1 MNNIMES
8 SVRLLENIKPSVN
21 IDDALFEGKESTPTN
36 EHRQYS
42 FTVELP
48 RAVSPSRKVIF
59 LGPAPNNSG
68 GVKTA
73 HMAYHDP
80 KNYCLS
86 EIVKKRN
93 SYTARG
99 KICIPNNPSL
109 VRCKGVLA
117 PLHFLVVI
125 LLKVFV
131 RQ

>member
-1 MNNIMES
+1 MES

-59 LGPAPNNSG
+59 FGPPPNNSG

-73 HMAYHDP
+73 HMAYQDP
-80 KNYCLS
+80 NYCVS
-86 EIVKKRN
+86 TIVKKRN
-93 SYTARG
+93 SYTASG
-99 KICIPNNPSL
+99 KI
-109 VRCKGVLA
+109 
-117 PLHFLVVI
+117 H
-125 LLKVFV
+125 LLTY
-131 RQ
+131 